1 MSVSRQSLMGM
12 PCGRAE
18 RLASP
23 VTGLSILH
31 GLPAT
36 FDSVVGVNI
45 TPHRSIA
52 AMPNY
57 IPKSAVK
64 GFLREIN
71 GTALYAV
78 HRIDNVIN
86 NISVASDT
94 LWFLSMELDRAIRN
108 ANMLVTEME
117 RELDKINAPSIAHK
131 IRPRRNKR

>member
-1 MSVSRQSLMGM
+1 
-12 PCGRAE
+12 
-18 RLASP
+18 
-23 VTGLSILH
+23 
-31 GLPAT
+31 
-36 FDSVVGVNI
+36 
-45 TPHRSIA
+45 
-52 AMPNY
+52 MPNY

-86 NISVASDT
+86 NISVASDS

-117 RELDKINAPSIAHK
+117 RELDKINAPNVVHK
-131 IRPRRNKR
+131 IRRRRDKR